1 MKPYRSNT
9 DKENC
14 SPVSSNCVTWQGPD
28 LPCINLCK
36 GDSVSDVVYKLASE
50 LCAIKDLTDIS
61 TVDFS
66 DLLDLCSTSPT
77 PEATIAA
84 ILQLIIDKVYCSV
97 DDLNRTTGDLTA
109 RTSNLYEEPTLILPA
124 CLQYNDP
131 VSGIPVTEL
140 VLSEYVLRIAQQFCQ
155 LSGVVT
161 IHTAQIANHETRI
174 VALENAPGYVPP
186 QVTPDC
192 TYGTVV
198 AGVPTEMNVLLENM
212 DSQFCSLTQVLGS
225 LTDLSNVS
233 ARQCPNL
240 NSIDALSQPGTMSG
254 LTGWN
259 TTVANM
265 AQSLQ
270 NLWLTVCDM
279 RSAIYSIRGC
289 CDPDCSTFILGY
301 STAEDNTRTLITLT
315 FNALTVIPSGFS
327 NCPLLSTF
335 TITDGVGNTF
345 TDTFDLVSEST
356 NPTGITFDITSA
368 GLNTALPYTITVDGC
383 ITSGGNTCQKTVTS
397 VTNAVTTTTTTTTTT
412 AAPVS
417 PSFFVQN
424 DTSPA
429 LDEGTIINGTV
440 NSSSFY
446 TITSGSLPAGSATV
460 ASGDMTV
467 TLSPGDNVVINYV
480 GPSTSGSLRLKKNGI
495 DIDCVAT
502 TSGLAFHNFILTTT
516 ITLGVDTFTILMD
529 NSSC

>member
-14 SPVSSNCVTWQGPD
+14 SPMSSNCVTWQGPD

-77 PEATIAA
+77 PESTIAA
-84 ILQLIIDKVYCSV
+84 VLQLIIDKVYCSV

-140 VLSEYVLRIAQQFCQ
+140 VLSEYVLRLAQQFCE

-198 AGVPTEMNVLLENM
+198 AGVPTEMNVLLENI

-240 NSIDALSQPGTMSG
+240 NVEDALSQPGTMSG

-279 RSAIYSIRGC
+279 RSAIYSIKGC
-289 CDPDCSTFILGY
+289 CDVDCSAFILGY
-301 STAEDNTRTLITLT
+301 STSEDNTRTLITLT

-335 TITDGVGNTF
+335 TITDGVGHTY

-383 ITSGGNTCQKTVTS
+383 VTDGSNTCQKTVTS
-397 VTNAVTTTTTTTTTT
+397 VTNAVTTTTTTTTTAFPYNMQYVNESTDGTIESANLAGSTFYVMEPGDEPCGPASIGFGTHLPISGLTGITVSVTGPTGGGCVKLLKNFVIVDSINVT
-412 AAPVS
+412 AA
-417 PSFFVQN
+417 
-424 DTSPA
+424 
-429 LDEGTIINGTV
+429 
-440 NSSSFY
+440 
-446 TITSGSLPAGSATV
+446 
-460 ASGDMTV
+460 
-467 TLSPGDNVVINYV
+467 
-480 GPSTSGSLRLKKNGI
+480 GPSNYTFALT
-495 DIDCVAT
+495 AFT
-502 TSGLAFHNFILTTT
+502 TGDVLSIELYDGP
-516 ITLGVDTFTILMD
+516 
-529 NSSC
+529 C

>member
-1 MKPYRSNT
+1 
-9 DKENC
+9 
-14 SPVSSNCVTWQGPD
+14 VWQGPD
-28 LPCINLCK
+28 LSCINLCA
-36 GDSVSDVVYKLASE
+36 GDSISDVTYKLASE

-61 TVDFS
+61 TVDF
-66 DLLDLCSTSPT
+66 DCLLTGCANT
-77 PEATIAA
+77 PNPEVTIAG
-84 ILQLIIDKVYCSV
+84 ILQLIIDDTCCSV
-97 DDLNRTTGDLTA
+97 EELTVITNNLTA
-109 RTSNLYEEPTLILPA
+109 RTSNLYEEPILILPA

-140 VLSEYVLRIAQQFCQ
+140 VLSEYVLRLAQQFCE

-174 VALENAPGYVPP
+174 TALENAPGYVPP

-198 AGVPTEMNVLLENM
+198 AGVPTEMNILLENL
-212 DSQFCSLTQVLGS
+212 DSQFCVLSQVLGS
-225 LTDLSNVS
+225 FTDVANVS
-233 ARQCPNL
+233 ARQCANL

-259 TTVANM
+259 NVVSNM
-265 AQSLQ
+265 AQSMQ

-315 FNALTVIPSGFS
+315 FNALTVIPFGFT

-345 TDTFDLVSEST
+345 TDTFDLVAEST
-356 NPTGITFDITSA
+356 NPTGITFDITTA
-368 GLNTALPYTITVDGC
+368 GLNSALPYTITVDGC
-383 ITSGGNTCQKTVTS
+383 ITNGSNSCQKTVTS
-397 VTNAVTTTTTTTTTT
+397 VTNAVTTTSTTTTTTV
-412 AAPVS
+412 APVS
-417 PSFFVQN
+417 PSFFVVN
-424 DTSPA
+424 DTSSGV
-429 LDEGTIINGTV
+429 DEGTIINATF
-440 NSSSFY
+440 NSSTFY
-446 TITSGSLPAGSATV
+446 TITTGSLPAGT
-460 ASGDMTV
+460 ASLADGDMTV
-467 TLSPGDNVVINYV
+467 TLSPGDNIVVNYI
-480 GPSTSGSLRLKKNGI
+480 GPSTSGSLTIKKNGI

-502 TSGLAFHNFILTTT
+502 TSGFDFHIFVLTTT

-529 NSSC
+529 NGSC